1 MKRKITYLPVLIA
14 ASIFIIQG
22 CKKYESPPECG
33 GNKVT
38 VTTQKV
44 LVTGLNDPRGLIFGP
59 DGNLYVAEAGVGG
72 TNLSTTCTQVVPP
85 VGPYL
90 GSNTGSRIS
99 MIDRNG
105 VRTTVADNLPS
116 SMSTPATGSGI
127 EGVADVAFVGN
138 TLYGLL
144 AGGGCSHGVPDIP
157 NGVFKVHPDKTW
169 TMIANYSEY
178 LMANPVKNPNPD
190 DFEPDGTPYSMINY
204 HGMLYVVEPN
214 HGEVDKISASG
225 NISRLIDVSAFEGHI
240 VPTCIV
246 NHDGNF
252 YVGNL
257 NTFPIVQG
265 SSSVYKIT
273 PQGQISVFAK
283 GFETILGVAFDA
295 DNRLYVLECTAGQ
308 GALTPGFGDIVRVD
322 PSGQKTVIASGFHL
336 PTAMTFGPDGS
347 LYVSDWGIGPPGM
360 GQIVQVSFKCEYVQP
375 DTKSSN

>member
-33 GNKVT
+33 GNNIT

-44 LVTGLNDPRGLIFGP
+44 LVTGLNDPRGLKFGP

-72 TNLSTTCTQVVPP
+72 TNLSTTCAQVVAP

-116 SMSTPATGSGI
+116 SVTTPATGSGI
-127 EGVADVAFVGN
+127 QGIADVAFVGN

-157 NGVFKVHPDKTW
+157 NQVFKVHPDKTW
-169 TMIANYSEY
+169 SMIANYSEY
-178 LMANPVKNPNPD
+178 LMTHPVKDPNPA
-190 DFEPDGTPYSMINY
+190 DFEPDGTPYSMINS
-204 HGMLYVVEPN
+204 GGTLYVVEPN
-214 HGEVDKISASG
+214 HGEIDRISTGG
-225 NISRLIDVSAFEGHI
+225 NISRLIDVSAHEGHI

-246 NHDGNF
+246 NHDDNF

-257 NTFPIVQG
+257 DVFPIVQG
-265 SSSVYKIT
+265 SSSVFKIT

-283 GFETILGVAFDA
+283 GFETILGIAFDA
-295 DNRLYVLECTAGQ
+295 NNRLYVLECTVGQ
-308 GALTPGFGDIVRVD
+308 DALTPGFGDIVRVD

-375 DTKSSN
+375 DTKNLN

>member
-1 MKRKITYLPVLIA
+1 MKRKIEYLPVLIV

-44 LVTGLNDPRGLIFGP
+44 LVTGLNDPRGLKFGP

-72 TNLSTTCTQVVPP
+72 TNSSTTCTQVVPP

-116 SMSTPATGSGI
+116 SITAPGGGSGI
-127 EGVADVAFVGN
+127 SGVSDVAFIGN

-144 AGGGCSHGVPDIP
+144 AGAGCSHGVPDIP
-157 NGVFKVHPDKTW
+157 NGIFKVHPDKTW
-169 TMIANYSEY
+169 SIVANQSEF
-178 LMANPVKNPNPD
+178 LMTHPVQNPNPG
-190 DFEPDGTPYSMINY
+190 DFEPDGTAYSMINS
-204 HGMLYVVEPN
+204 GGNFYVVEPN
-214 HGEVDKISASG
+214 HGEVDRITPGG
-225 NISRLIDVSAFEGHI
+225 NISRLIDVSAHEGHI

-246 NHDGNF
+246 AHDGNF

-257 NTFPIVQG
+257 GLFPIVQG
-265 SSSVYKIT
+265 SENVYKIT
-273 PQGQISVFAK
+273 PKGKISVFAT

-308 GALTPGFGDIVRVD
+308 DELTPGFGDIVRVD

-336 PTAMTFGPDGS
+336 PTAITLGPDGS

-360 GQIVQVSFKCEYVQP
+360 GQIIQVSFKCEYVQP
-375 DTKSSN
+375 DKQS

>member
-1 MKRKITYLPVLIA
+1 MKRKIGYLPVLIT

-33 GNKVT
+33 GKTVT

-44 LVTGLNDPRGLIFGP
+44 LVTGLNDPRGLKFGP
-59 DGNLYVAEAGVGG
+59 DGNLYVAEAGIGG
-72 TNLSTTCTQVVPP
+72 TNLSTTCAQVVAP

-90 GSNTGSRIS
+90 GSDTGSRIS

-105 VRTTVADNLPS
+105 IRTTVADKLPS
-116 SMSTPATGSGI
+116 SITAPGGGSGI
-127 EGVADVAFVGN
+127 QGVADVAFVGN

-144 AGGGCSHGVPDIP
+144 AGAGCSHGVPDIP
-157 NGVFKVHPDKTW
+157 NGVVKVHPDKTW
-169 TMIANYSEY
+169 SMVANLSEFI
-178 LMANPVKNPNPD
+178 MANPVAHPNPA
-190 DFEPDGTPYSMINY
+190 DFEPDGTWFGMINS
-204 HGMLYVVEPN
+204 GGILYAIEPN
-214 HGEVDKISASG
+214 HGEVDKVTPGG
-225 NISRLIDVSAFEGHI
+225 NISRLIDVSAYEGHI

-257 NTFPIVQG
+257 DLFPIVQG
-265 SSSVYKIT
+265 SASVYKIT
-273 PQGQISVFAK
+273 PQGQISVYAS
-283 GFETILGVAFDA
+283 GFETVLGVAFDA

-308 GALTPGFGDIVRVD
+308 DALTPGFGDIVRVD

-336 PTAMTFGPDGS
+336 PSAMTFGPDGS

-360 GQIVQVSFKCEYVQP
+360 GQIVQVSFKCENVQP
-375 DTKSSN
+375 DTKSY

>member
-1 MKRKITYLPVLIA
+1 MKRKIVFFSAVLAGVIMLPM
-14 ASIFIIQG
+14 G

-33 GNKVT
+33 GKQVT
-38 VTTQKV
+38 VTTQKI
-44 LVTGLNDPRGLIFGP
+44 LVTGLNDPRGLTFGP

-72 TNLSTTCTQVVPP
+72 TDSTTCTQVIPP
-85 VGPYL
+85 VGPYH
-90 GSNTGSRIS
+90 GSKTGSRIS

-116 SMSTPATGSGI
+116 SISTPATGSGI
-127 EGVADVAFVGN
+127 EGVAGVAFVGN

-144 AGGGCSHGVPDIP
+144 AGAGCSHGVADIP
-157 NGVFKVHPDKTW
+157 NGVFKVHADKTW
-169 TMIANYSEY
+169 SLIDNYSEY
-178 LMANPVKNPNPD
+178 LMTHPVKNPNIG
-190 DFEPDGTPYSMINY
+190 DFEPDGTPFSIINS
-204 HGMLYVVEPN
+204 GGDFYVVEPN
-214 HGEVDKISASG
+214 HGEVDRITTNG
-225 NISRLIDVSAFEGHI
+225 NTSRVIDVSAFEGHI

-257 NTFPIVQG
+257 NVFPIVQG

-308 GALTPGFGDIVRVD
+308 ASLTPGFGDIVRVD
-322 PSGQKTVIASGFHL
+322 PSGQRTVIASGFHL

-375 DTKSSN
+375 DTKN